1 VEHVSTPASAHL
13 TAPPARDSL
22 DQSRPKAARIYD
34 WLIGGKDH
42 YAADRDAGRRLVA
55 AVPQVRQAARDNR
68 AFLARVTRYLAAE
81 AGIAQFIDIG
91 SGLPGPLA
99 VHEVARQARP
109 GARVAYIDHDP
120 VVVAHARAL
129 LAARPLDGPPRITA
143 AEADLRYPR
152 NLLTTR
158 AIRDVIDFSQ
168 PVAVLLVAVLH
179 FIPDD
184 ADPHGIVRAIAARL
198 APGSYIA
205 LSHGTADHLDPTAT
219 QAARAAY
226 DGASAPGVPRTRE
239 DIRRFLD
246 GLDLVPPGVTDVTAW
261 HPAPGPGQ
269 PALRSPTPPIFYGGA
284 ARISPR

>member
-1 VEHVSTPASAHL
+1 VTARHDIPAPL
-13 TAPPARDSL
+13 EPGGDPGGF
-22 DQSRPKAARIYD
+22 DQRVPNAARIYD

-42 YAADRDAGRRLVA
+42 YAADREAGGRLVA
-55 AVPQVRQAARDNR
+55 AVPGARQAARDNR

-99 VHEVARQARP
+99 VHEVARQAQP
-109 GARVAYIDHDP
+109 GARVVYVDHDP

-129 LAARPLDGPPRITA
+129 LADRPADGPPQVTA
-143 AEADLRYPR
+143 VEADLRYPR
-152 NLLTTR
+152 NLLTIR
-158 AIRDVIDFSQ
+158 AIRDVIDFAR

-184 ADPHGIVRAIAARL
+184 ARPHDITRTITASL

-205 LSHGTADHLDPTAT
+205 ISHVTADHLHPDAA

-226 DGASAPGVPRTRE
+226 HGASAPGVPRTRD
-239 DIRRFLD
+239 DIERFLD
-246 GLDLVPPGVTDVTAW
+246 GLTVIPPGVTDVSAW
-261 HPAPGPGQ
+261 RPAPGAGQ
-269 PALRSPTPPIFYGGA
+269 PRLRPAAPPVFYGGA
-284 ARISPR
+284 ARIP